1 MEPGGRLCEAIADP
15 VLAVNIIQVDT
26 LGEWNGTTVPIFHYL
41 GWYYI
46 VKDRSCK
53 LLQKIQTAKC
63 TSKDQVSLSWSHH
76 FSFFEFSGEGK
87 YLFEFTA

>member
-1 MEPGGRLCEAIADP
+1 MGDTLHGAASYL
-15 VLAVNIIQVDT
+15 VLAVNSIKVNT
-26 LGEWNGTTVPIFHYL
+26 LGERHGTTVLTFHYF
-41 GWYYI
+41 GWYYF

-53 LLQKIQTAKC
+53 LFQNIEIAKC

-87 YLFEFTA
+87 YLFINTV